1 MMKKL
6 MMTFAALMMAA
17 SMNAQYLND
26 SGTPFEQ
33 DKMYVAASMSAASL
47 SYSKSSDFNIGISG
61 RVGYFFIDNLMGLG
75 EVSFTSLR
83 SGDFKTF
90 DIGAGARYYFD
101 KVGIFVGAMAEYAH
115 LKIADKYD
123 NSARDS
129 YNDFQPEIHAG
140 YAFFLGR
147 HVTIEPELYYK
158 HSFKDSDYSSFGL
171 RIGAGFYF

>member
-47 SYSKSSDFNIGISG
+47 SYSKSTDFNIGISG

-75 EVSFTSLR
+75 DVSFLSQNN
-83 SGDFKTF
+83 GDYKSFE
-90 DIGAGARYYFD
+90 IGAGARYYFD
-101 KVGIFVGAMAEYAH
+101 KVGIFLGAMAKYAH
-115 LKIADKYD
+115 QTALGSKV
-123 NSARDS
+123 
-129 YNDFQPEIHAG
+129 NDFQPEIQAG

-171 RIGAGFYF
+171 RVGAGFYF

>member
-75 EVSFTSLR
+75 DVSFLSQNN
-83 SGDFKTF
+83 GDYKSF
-90 DIGAGARYYFD
+90 GARYYFD
-101 KVGIFVGAMAEYAH
+101 KVGIFLGAMAKYAH
-115 LKIADKYD
+115 QTALGSKV
-123 NSARDS
+123 
-129 YNDFQPEIHAG
+129 NDFQPEIQAG

>member
-1 MMKKL
+1 MMMKKL

-75 EVSFTSLR
+75 DVSFLSQNE
-83 SGDFKTF
+83 
-90 DIGAGARYYFD
+90 IGAGARYYFD
-101 KVGIFVGAMAEYAH
+101 KVGIFLGAMAKYAH
-115 LKIADKYD
+115 QTALGSKV
-123 NSARDS
+123 
-129 YNDFQPEIHAG
+129 NDFQPEIQAG

-171 RIGAGFYF
+171 RVGAGFYF

>member
-1 MMKKL
+1 MKKL

-75 EVSFTSLR
+75 DVSFLSQNN
-83 SGDFKTF
+83 GDYKSFE
-90 DIGAGARYYFD
+90 IGAGARY
-101 KVGIFVGAMAEYAH
+101 
-115 LKIADKYD
+115 
-123 NSARDS
+123 
-129 YNDFQPEIHAG
+129 
-140 YAFFLGR
+140 
-147 HVTIEPELYYK
+147 
-158 HSFKDSDYSSFGL
+158 
-171 RIGAGFYF
+171 